1 MDNGESDEGYTTDGA
16 KKRKNSKYHLIATS
30 SPMCA
35 VVINNQTFDEAAGL
49 CKRRGS
55 SENVTRL
62 QALKGYG
69 LEFHQCP
76 ENCKA
81 EEMEAVLKVIA
92 SSDDI
97 QEHLPSA
104 TKSTKMSEALEK
116 FETNDKIKTTIEC
129 LTTEECKTALE
140 TVTKSKGMKDTV
152 LKILEKP
159 LSAYHGLVIFIMTH
173 GGEGGKLFGSDGKHI
188 TVEEI
193 ATLFNASNCPAL
205 MDKPKI
211 FVIQACR
218 GNRDDQDATR
228 DGSRSVADRSDT
240 KSFNDTNPS
249 IGKLHKVTE
258 QKPSS
263 FVLIAYNYTKLI
275 FSPLSYIRS

>member
-1 MDNGESDEGYTTDGA
+1 MFLLIINIWGKILKTFTVDNGESNEGYTTDGA

-35 VVINNQTFDEAAGL
+35 VVINNQTFDEATGL
-49 CKRRGS
+49 CER
-55 SENVTRL
+55 SEDVTRL

-116 FETNDKIKTTIEC
+116 FETNNKIKTTIEC

-159 LSAYHGLVIFIMTH
+159 LSAYHGLVVFIMTH

-188 TVEEI
+188 TDEEI

-205 MDKPKI
+205 IDKPKI
-211 FVIQACR
+211 FLIQTCR
-218 GNRDDQDATR
+218 GDRDDQDATR
-228 DGSRSVADRSDT
+228 DDSHSVEDRSDT
-240 KSFNDTNPS
+240 KSFNGTNPS

-258 QKPSS
+258 QKAASH
-263 FVLIAYNYTKLI
+263 FVNWI
-275 FSPLSYIRS
+275 